1 MPLAD
6 YADNASPKPPFGLQE
21 APLSNILVTGAAGLL
36 GGEICAL
43 LVAGGHRV
51 TALVHTNRD
60 IRAND
65 GAPVPVAE
73 IVAGDVSL
81 ERFGWDAAQF
91 DAIAAAHELLLRA
104 SAAAAHVS
112 SHVPSASSLPSQQ
125 SQTPSPTRDA
135 GIRRSSAHAKCFVVV
150 KPEHAEVR
158 GSSAPSAQSQ

>member
-91 DAIAAAHELLLRA
+91 DAIAAAHELLIHCAATVRFGLDETDYRA
-104 SAAAAHVS
+104 VNVEGTRHALALARAGGMAYLHIGTAYVL
-112 SHVPSASSLPSQQ
+112 SL
-125 SQTPSPTRDA
+125 
-135 GIRRSSAHAKCFVVV
+135 IHI
-150 KPEHAEVR
+150 
-158 GSSAPSAQSQ
+158 